1 MKYILVC
8 TLQGQL
14 QAGAAQATPKTQL
27 EATHKLFATLW
38 PPPLSNHGPHIGPAG
53 EDHWVHW
60 DNWHLSSSGFSRD
73 YRRTAWSC
81 HCSSTEAGLRIS

>member
-27 EATHKLFATLW
+27 EATHKLFATLSG
-38 PPPLSNHGPHIGPAG
+38 PLPSATTGHI
-53 EDHWVHW
+53 
-60 DNWHLSSSGFSRD
+60 
-73 YRRTAWSC
+73 
-81 HCSSTEAGLRIS
+81 